1 MVTNCVDLVL
11 LAHYSVYSSLVF
23 CHLPGQTAVE
33 LARDSQMQQVLCVR
47 PVRQLQK
54 SATRFEGQLLKR
66 SRFLGWKPIWVSFT
80 FGFCHLSF
88 LLFSLPAWWL
98 LDHMRY
104 NNIKTSL
111 CPSLASLSSLMQLKH
126 DALTVCR

>member
-1 MVTNCVDLVL
+1 MDL
-11 LAHYSVYSSLVF
+11 AQYSVYSSLVSF
-23 CHLPGQTAVE
+23 HIPGQTAVE

-88 LLFSLPAWWL
+88 LLFSLPTCWL
-98 LDHMRY
+98 LDHVRY
-104 NNIKTSL
+104 YNIKNSL
-111 CPSLASLSSLMQLKH
+111 CPLLASLSSLMHFKH
-126 DALTVCR
+126 EALAVCR

>member
-1 MVTNCVDLVL
+1 VDLVL
-11 LAHYSVYSSLVF
+11 LAHYSVYSSVVL

-80 FGFCHLSF
+80 FVFCHLSF

-98 LDHMRY
+98 LDHMRC
-104 NNIKTSL
+104 NNIKSSL

-126 DALTVCR
+126 EALRVCR

>member
-1 MVTNCVDLVL
+1 MLCGFCPLNVVTNCMDLVL
-11 LAHYSVYSSLVF
+11 LAHYSVCCSLVF
-23 CHLPGQTAVE
+23 CHIPGQTAVE

-80 FGFCHLSF
+80 FGFCHLIF
-88 LLFSLPAWWL
+88 LLSSLPAWWL

-104 NNIKTSL
+104 NN
-111 CPSLASLSSLMQLKH
+111 
-126 DALTVCR
+126 V